1 MPVMWRNQM
10 SVGNDRIDQD
20 HRYLLCLINTI
31 EFALSTGEHSDILV
45 TALDQLDYYTK
56 DHFSR
61 EERLMIKISY
71 PKYPDQKQAHE
82 LLISQLSEIR
92 QKILTVQENPDMRG
106 IIPDITEL
114 LRNWLLDH
122 VLKDDMLMKPFFEKY
137 SFDYI

>member
-31 EFALSTGEHSDILV
+31 DFALGGGEHEDILV
-45 TALDQLDYYTK
+45 AALDQLDFYTK
-56 DHFSR
+56 DHFAR
-61 EERLMIKISY
+61 EEKLMLKISY
-71 PKYPDQKQAHE
+71 PKYPDQRTAHE

-92 QKILTVQENPDMRG
+92 HKILVIQGNPDMRD

-122 VLKDDMLMKPFFEKY
+122 VLKDDMLMKPFFQKY
-137 SFDYI
+137 PNDYT